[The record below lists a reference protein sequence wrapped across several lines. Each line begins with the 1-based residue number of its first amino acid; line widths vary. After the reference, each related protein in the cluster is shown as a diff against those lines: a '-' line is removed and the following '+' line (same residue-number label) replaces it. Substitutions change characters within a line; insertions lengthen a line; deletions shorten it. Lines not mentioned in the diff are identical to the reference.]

1 MTNLASEFV
10 SFELRLQEWQARKW
24 SFLCVRGRDVLSS
37 ETVAN
42 YKIWEPVTC
51 SGTHTLNVTERGNF
65 NLVSS
70 V

>member
-1 MTNLASEFV
+1 MISLASEFD

-24 SFLCVRGRDVLSS
+24 SFLSVRGRDVVGS

-42 YKIWEPVTC
+42 DKICEPVTC
-51 SGTHTLNVTERGNF
+51 SGTHTLNMTERGNF
-65 NLVSS
+65 KLVSS